1 MTKVF
6 GGPYNGTYV
15 LAVTIFSLGIIRD
28 LMYGFPLAHHP
39 SSLLFASILCPL
51 ATPLLLPFY
60 KAFRAKADL

>member
-28 LMYGFPLAHHP
+28 LMYVFPLFLYP
-39 SSLLFASILCPL
+39 SSLLFPSPRLYIALVFHSVFP
-51 ATPLLLPFY
+51 
-60 KAFRAKADL
+60 